1 MIIQGGLVALPG
13 ADTPERA
20 DIRIADGIITEI
32 ARPGG
37 VSDGDRS
44 VDEEVIDA
52 DGLLVLPGA
61 IDPHVHFDEP
71 GYTDREDFYHGT
83 SSAAQGGVTTVIDMP
98 CTSVPPVTS
107 AANLREKLAVV
118 SQRAVIDFG
127 FYGGVSG
134 NSFDAYGSTATAGS
148 ARAPVDTNAT
158 LADGAY
164 RGAADAVDNRLLEL
178 MRELAPDVLGFKCY
192 LVSGMETFPAVTMT
206 QLAQVLAAGRQ
217 VDRPIL
223 VHAEDPALITGPDR
237 RGSEGREQPPAA
249 TVHQESLED
258 GPSAYYRSRPETAE
272 ISAIAQ
278 AVVAAERAGA
288 RLHIVHVSTGE
299 GARIIGTSRF
309 STGETGPH
317 YLAFTL
323 DDFRRIGSPLKVTP
337 PVKPAPNN
345 SALWDALIDGT
356 LAFVAS
362 DHAPAPADQKNTG
375 SIWTDYAG
383 IPGSPTL
390 LPYLFSAGYRTGR
403 LSLSRLVE
411 VTSRAAARQYGLS
424 GKGSLEVG
432 YDGDCVLLDP
442 DASWTVRGGDLL
454 SKGPITPFDG
464 MTLTGRVEK
473 TIVRGTVVY
482 DRARGIV
489 VSPGHGQFQRKN
501 QRGEQI

>member
-1 MIIQGGLVALPG
+1 MIVRGGLVALPG

-20 DIRIADGIITEI
+20 DILIADGIIKEI
-32 ARPGG
+32 APHIA
-37 VSDGDRS
+37 RS
-44 VDEEVIDA
+44 NAEEVIDA

-83 SSAAQGGVTTVIDMP
+83 SSAAQGGVTTIIDMP

-134 NSFDAYGSTATAGS
+134 NSFS
-148 ARAPVDTNAT
+148 AD
-158 LADGAY
+158 D
-164 RGAADAVDNRLLEL
+164 DRLLEL
-178 MRELAPDVLGFKCY
+178 MYELAPDVLGFKCY
-192 LVSGMETFPAVTMT
+192 LVSGMETFPAVTVA
-206 QLAQVLAAGRQ
+206 QLAQALAAGRQ
-217 VDRPIL
+217 IDRPIL
-223 VHAEDPALITGPDR
+223 LHAEDPALITGPPQ
-237 RGSEGREQPPAA
+237 SPAA
-249 TVHQESLED
+249 DDED
-258 GPSAYYRSRPETAE
+258 RPDRGGPEAYYRSRPETAE
-272 ISAIAQ
+272 VSAIAE
-278 AVVAAERAGA
+278 AVAAADRVGA

-337 PVKPAPNN
+337 PVKPAPNAA
-345 SALWDALIDGT
+345 ALWDALIDGT

-362 DHAPAPADQKNTG
+362 DHAPAPTDQKNTG
-375 SIWTDYAG
+375 SIWSDYAG

-403 LSLSRLVE
+403 MSLSRLVE
-411 VTSRAAARQYGLS
+411 VTSHAAARQYGLS
-424 GKGSLEVG
+424 GKGSLEAG
-432 YDGDCVLLDP
+432 RDGDCVLLDP
-442 DASWTVRGGDLL
+442 DATWTVRGSDLL
-454 SKGPITPFDG
+454 SKGTITPFDG
-464 MTLTGRVEK
+464 MRLNGRVEK

-482 DRARGIV
+482 DRVRGIV
-489 VSPGHGQFQRKN
+489 VPPGHGQFQRKD
-501 QRGEQI
+501 QRGEQS